1 MNEFMWRNGP
11 NTIGRYYPNDSIPSG
26 SEVIL
31 SGTEICVVFEDGK
44 VAGSATAKREE
55 INPKM
60 GLLKRIIGTRSPNR
74 SFLFADIGPHNLF
87 LKIEAS
93 TSDSDSANGFVVC
106 KVTTNAELAPRMIKM
121 ATKGNSLFTAGTLAN
136 EVESEANH
144 LIKGE
149 LAIVNSSNLKDS
161 IVHDRLCSVIKS
173 GLRTTLNGSGF
184 EIERCWIT
192 WNQNEYDELNSMK
205 HKLERL
211 SERNEILTKKQYE
224 EFETSYNLKM
234 QQLELEAKLQIAGE
248 AAEVRAKAEL
258 ELAAIR
264 GQAEINSIKWDF
276 EKQLRQDIDENRR
289 LTELNQAQ
297 HEIEIAKA
305 NLERNRLDMVIEEE
319 KKDKEVDRAMNLFE
333 QVQAKKKER
342 MKILHTR
349 ALLRAALNGSLN
361 HVESRTEN
369 SFGLKI
375 PSKCEGVPDE
385 VLDPRSTWKN
395 KKSYDN
401 QANNLVSRFHDNFA
415 QFESHVSN
423 EVKEAAPRF
432 TA

>member
-1 MNEFMWRNGP
+1 
-11 NTIGRYYPNDSIPSG
+11 
-26 SEVIL
+26 
-31 SGTEICVVFEDGK
+31 
-44 VAGSATAKREE
+44 
-55 INPKM
+55 
-60 GLLKRIIGTRSPNR
+60 
-74 SFLFADIGPHNLF
+74 
-87 LKIEAS
+87 
-93 TSDSDSANGFVVC
+93 
-106 KVTTNAELAPRMIKM
+106 MIKL

-149 LAIVNSSNLKDS
+149 LAVINSSNLKDS

-184 EIERCWIT
+184 EIERGGIT

-234 QQLELEAKLQIAGE
+234 QQLELEAKLQIAGDT
-248 AAEVRAKAEL
+248 AEVRAKAEL

-276 EKQLRQDIDENRR
+276 EKHLRQDIDENRR

-305 NLERNRLDMVIEEE
+305 NLERNRFDMVIEEE
-319 KKDKEVDRAMNLFE
+319 KKDKEIDRAMDLFE

-342 MKILHTR
+342 MKILHDQENER
-349 ALLRAALNGSLN
+349 LGVQDRSSERM
-361 HVESRTEN
+361 VETL
-369 SFGLKI
+369 LKI
-375 PSKCEGVPDE
+375 IETTDDDRVRLEAVKQLSSLRQSDVEGTKVSKE
-385 VLDPRSTWKN
+385 
-395 KKSYDN
+395 
-401 QANNLVSRFHDNFA
+401 
-415 QFESHVSN
+415 
-423 EVKEAAPRF
+423 
-432 TA
+432 

>member
-60 GLLKRIIGTRSPNR
+60 GLLKRIIGARSPNR

-106 KVTTNAELAPRMIKM
+106 KVTTNTELAPRMIKM

-149 LAIVNSSNLKDS
+149 LAIINSSNLKDS

-234 QQLELEAKLQIAGE
+234 QQLELEAKLQIAGDT
-248 AAEVRAKAEL
+248 AEVRAKAEL

-276 EKQLRQDIDENRR
+276 EKHLRQDIDENRR

-319 KKDKEVDRAMNLFE
+319 KKDKEIDRAMDLFE

-342 MKILHTR
+342 MKILHDQENER
-349 ALLRAALNGSLN
+349 LGVQDRSSERM
-361 HVESRTEN
+361 VETL
-369 SFGLKI
+369 LKI
-375 PSKCEGVPDE
+375 IETTDDDRVRLEAVKQLSSLRQSDVEGTKVSKE
-385 VLDPRSTWKN
+385 
-395 KKSYDN
+395 
-401 QANNLVSRFHDNFA
+401 
-415 QFESHVSN
+415 
-423 EVKEAAPRF
+423 
-432 TA
+432 